1 MPLFRAHFFAAI
13 GSLLP
18 VCEDSGLVPRLRTF
32 VCRTAILVSRG
43 NGFVYFAGL
52 GISQAG
58 WDVFSMDVVSRLRDF
73 FLAIFCGAV
82 GDIFFFVEAGFN

>member
-1 MPLFRAHFFAAI
+1 MRIAVLYHECGCLFVE
-13 GSLLP
+13 SL
-18 VCEDSGLVPRLRTF
+18 F
-32 VCRTAILVSRG
+32 WSRG

-73 FLAIFCGAV
+73 SWQSFAACRGRH
-82 GDIFFFVEAGFN
+82 FFVEAGFD